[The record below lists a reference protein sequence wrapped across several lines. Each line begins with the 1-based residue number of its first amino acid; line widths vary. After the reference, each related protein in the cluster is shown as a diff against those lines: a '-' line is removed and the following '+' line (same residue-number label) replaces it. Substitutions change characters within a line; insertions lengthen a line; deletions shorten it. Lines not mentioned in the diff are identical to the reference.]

1 MLAPDSRELARY
13 AVGYGVDF
21 GSPEL
26 TALTTTLT
34 QLAEI
39 SDDVTNAVQRHDRP
53 SLEQANERAEG
64 LVSEVNRLA
73 AALTQEDRALVGGT
87 AIAGLCQ
94 RLAVAARRN
103 AYLIEQAWAVDA
115 ALMRLLVGVGTA
127 GAEGTVSGYGSQPGP
142 TYVDREA

>member
-1 MLAPDSRELARY
+1 MLAPRSRELARY
-13 AVGYGVDF
+13 AVGYGADF

-39 SDDVTNAVQRHDRP
+39 SDDVTDAVQRHDRP

-115 ALMRLLVGVGTA
+115 ALMRLLVGVGTV